1 MRYRYAF
8 FENDRVECFEDSPQ
22 ARESLIRKGAKAFSV
37 YAFSGVHGKTFGHI
51 YAWGD
56 LHLYF
61 PLNGE
66 GEEFAG
72 LLNFYRVPPASV
84 RIFLHDDMYEF
95 VIAEEAFRGDFPYV
109 RRLET
114 DRDFQ
119 VMYGG
124 SPPEK
129 RYFDFGMGKLLSS
142 EVELLSDDYLVQLEK
157 FYHKYSHAEASGVSL
172 LSKEYSSLNRKYR
185 GRLHDIPIKS
195 RFLKRCKVLQ
205 GFLESER
212 LSDYQIRF
220 GGSLFRNDIA
230 GLRSFLTRHGRHEIG
245 DEDFS
250 IEFCESGRNLPVWC
264 CDVPKLL
271 KENGYPFQCREF
283 CGVSTPEALPYAAFP
298 PELGALHEEYGEF
311 LLTRTGLF
319 ADVFLNDDK
328 IRICPPIWVEGSF
341 NGEQGMVG
349 ARAVVFYDVEGNRK
363 QLVVDEMV
371 VDSPKL
377 FALLREHGFEWPTG
391 KTEKGLLRKFL
402 VQQYPR
408 QNKREDAVAVEESG
422 WHKDGFVPPRSEFK
436 ASSYK
441 LKSVLIPPESACD
454 LSLPLFD
461 DKEYWRP
468 EEELA
473 AYFSLLAPLLGL
485 VKHKGICFHF
495 HGGREQQRDSILSAV
510 NYAWGDWLVPKV
522 CSADDLTA
530 HISALT
536 KLHNDLPL
544 CVCEVGSSDKAQ
556 KKMRTFLRR
565 YFLGR
570 KGDNKPVRGVVV
582 STGAEPLTPAKDRR
596 LGRWGYVYD
605 GDVLLIDIPVG
616 RSNFGTTE
624 KVPAGF
630 GKVAVHEIQKDKD
643 QFSKLLRSAHK
654 EFKRVL
660 VTRKSSRVFSEI
672 VRVFSMISCVEYYLV
687 GEQELTAD
695 FVYSDIRLARY
706 IRMVHELDTENDYFR
721 PDAVRLAKICTDFLN
736 FGCVPFSAGVG
747 HESCMDK
754 SILTD
759 KHIIIP
765 ADEFKK
771 MWSDGFPFS
780 AFTEWLKK
788 KKVLV
793 SFKNQ
798 GGCGVHHYPKL
809 KKSVRSYKINK
820 KRLLELTRG

>member
-1 MRYRYAF
+1 MRYRYALF
-8 FENDRVECFEDSPQ
+8 ADGRVECFEDSVE
-22 ARESLIRKGAKAFSV
+22 ARISLIRKGAKSFSV
-37 YAFSGVHGKTFGHI
+37 YVFSDKLGNSVSPI
-51 YAWGD
+51 AVWGD

-61 PLNGE
+61 ASRLAGSD
-66 GEEFAG
+66 FASF
-72 LLNFYRVPPASV
+72 LYQFRVPSSSV
-84 RIFLHDDMYEF
+84 RVFKHSDMYEF
-95 VIAEEAFRGDFPYV
+95 VVSEEAFRGDFPYIS
-109 RRLET
+109 RIQT
-114 DRDFQ
+114 DLDFQ
-119 VMYGG
+119 RKYLGVPSEESYFELGG
-124 SPPEK
+124 NNI
-129 RYFDFGMGKLLSS
+129 LSS
-142 EVELLSDDYLVQLEK
+142 EVELLGDDCLVPLEF
-157 FYHKYSHAEASGVSL
+157 FYSKYSHIQAFGVSL
-172 LSKEYSSLNRKYR
+172 LSKSYNSLNLKYR
-185 GRLHDIPIKS
+185 GRLRSVPMNN
-195 RFLKRCKVLQ
+195 RFMKRCKVLQ

-377 FALLREHGFEWPTG
+377 FALLREHGFECPTG

-408 QNKREDAVAVEESG
+408 KNKREDAVAVEESG
-422 WHKDGFVPPRSEFK
+422 WHKDGFVPPRSELK
-436 ASSYK
+436 VSSYK
-441 LKSVLIPPESACD
+441 LKSVLIPPESAGN
-454 LSLPLFD
+454 LELARFD
-461 DKEYWRP
+461 NKENWEA

-473 AYFSLLAPLLGL
+473 TYLSLLAPLLGL

-522 CSADDLTA
+522 CSADDLTT

-544 CVCEVGSSDKAQ
+544 CVREVGSSDKAQ
-556 KKMRTFLRR
+556 NKMRTFLRR

-616 RSNFGTTE
+616 RSNFGATE

-630 GKVAVHEIQKDKD
+630 GKVAVHEIQKDND

-654 EFKRVL
+654 EFKRAL

-672 VRVFSMISCVEYYLV
+672 VRVFSMICCVEYYLV
-687 GEQELTAD
+687 GKQELTAD
-695 FVYSDIRLARY
+695 FVSSDIRLARY
-706 IRMVHELDTENDYFR
+706 IRMVHDLDTEKDYFR
-721 PDAVRLAKICTDFLN
+721 PDAVRLAKICTEFFN
-736 FGCVPFSAGVG
+736 FRCVPIAAGID
-747 HESCMDK
+747 HESCMKK
-754 SILTD
+754 SIFTE

-765 ADEFKK
+765 ADDFKK
-771 MWSDGFPFS
+771 MWSDDFPFGS
-780 AFTEWLKK
+780 FTAWLRKEK
-788 KKVLV
+788 ILV
-793 SFKNQ
+793 PFKRQ
-798 GGCGVHHYPKL
+798 GVCGTHHYPKL

-820 KRLLELTRG
+820 KRLIELTRG